1 MSSLNPGSCLGVL
14 LCSLKAVLFEWEM
27 KVPNNCTIGWF
38 SRGGQ
43 GEAESYQFLMHASSI
58 SETRNPK
65 FLKIRYG
72 VYFWV
77 DLEFFFGGGL
87 FLQILFWS
95 PYRVHK
101 IQVFRIT
108 VTEYWSLRNAM
119 YNNKKSNSRVIFI
132 AFNICNIR
140 GDIHLQLVV
149 VFSNAS
155 VCYRSTLLRTDHAKH
170 WECSFDIR
178 TRYGKTQQIQC
189 ATWKGGPIS
198 CMHPPKL

>member
-1 MSSLNPGSCLGVL
+1 MLHETLVGRSAPFEYIIRKLKTNKHPKDFTMSSLNPGSCLGVL

-43 GEAESYQFLMHASSI
+43 GEAESYQFLMHAASI

-72 VYFWV
+72 VYFWA

-101 IQVFRIT
+101 IQVFWIT

-140 GDIHLQLVV
+140 SDIHLHICRHI
-149 VFSNAS
+149 F
-155 VCYRSTLLRTDHAKH
+155 
-170 WECSFDIR
+170 
-178 TRYGKTQQIQC
+178 QC
-189 ATWKGGPIS
+189 
-198 CMHPPKL
+198 